1 MGYESVGGVGEVI
14 VVSGPP
20 GAGKSTVAKAL
31 ADAYD
36 PSALVVGDD
45 FFAFLARGRLDPWLP
60 DADAQNRT
68 VLSAAAAACGRLAE
82 RFTVVYDGVLWPPY
96 AALFATAAGRAFHY
110 ALLLPPLEV
119 CLERVRERSD
129 HPFSD
134 QNAATDMWHSFDTTK
149 GSLPTLDALD
159 PPDEV
164 VAEILGLVES
174 GILRTA
180 R

>member
-1 MGYESVGGVGEVI
+1 VAVGELI

-20 GAGKSTVAKAL
+20 GAGKSTVARSV

-36 PSALVVGDD
+36 PSALVIGDD
-45 FFAFLARGRLDPWLP
+45 FFAFLARGRIDPWLP
-60 DADAQNRT
+60 DADAQNRA
-68 VLSAAAAACGRLAE
+68 VISAAAAACGRLAE

-96 AALFATAAGRAFHY
+96 APLFATGAGRAFHY
-110 ALLLPPLEV
+110 ALLLPPLQV
-119 CLERVRERSD
+119 CLERVQARSD

-134 QNAATDMWHSFDTTK
+134 QQAATDMWQSFDTTK

-164 VAEILGLVES
+164 VAEIVGLVES

>member
-1 MGYESVGGVGEVI
+1 VTVGELI

-20 GAGKSTVAKAL
+20 GAGKSTVARSV

-36 PSALVVGDD
+36 PSALVIGDD
-45 FFAFLARGRLDPWLP
+45 FFAFLARGRIDPWLP
-60 DADAQNRT
+60 DADAQNRA
-68 VLSAAAAACGRLAE
+68 VISAAAAACGRLAK
-82 RFTVVYDGVLWPPY
+82 RFTVVYDGVLLPPY

-119 CLERVRERSD
+119 CLERVRERGD

-134 QNAATDMWHSFDTTK
+134 QKAATDMWQSFDTTK

-164 VAEILGLVES
+164 VAEIVGLVES

>member
-1 MGYESVGGVGEVI
+1 MAVGEVI

-31 ADAYD
+31 ADAYE

-45 FFAFLARGRLDPWLP
+45 FFAFLAGGRIDPWLP
-60 DADAQNRT
+60 EADAQNQT

-96 AALFATAAGRAFHY
+96 AALFARAAGRAFHY

-119 CLERVRERSD
+119 CLDRVRERRG
-129 HPFSD
+129 HPMSD
-134 QNAATDMWHSFDTTK
+134 QQAVTDMWHSFDSAR

-164 VAEILGLVES
+164 VAEIVGLVEI
-174 GILRTA
+174 GILRTT

>member
-1 MGYESVGGVGEVI
+1 MI

-20 GAGKSTVAKAL
+20 GAGTSTVAKAL
-31 ADAYD
+31 ADAYE

-45 FFAFLARGRLDPWLP
+45 FFALLARGRLDPWLP
-60 DADAQNRT
+60 DADAQNQS

-129 HPFSD
+129 HPYLGPDSRHGH
-134 QNAATDMWHSFDTTK
+134 AAVIRLHQGIAAHSRRPRPSRR
-149 GSLPTLDALD
+149 G
-159 PPDEV
+159 
-164 VAEILGLVES
+164 
-174 GILRTA
+174 RC
-180 R
+180 

>member
-1 MGYESVGGVGEVI
+1 MGGVGEVI

-31 ADAYD
+31 ADVYE

-60 DADAQNRT
+60 DADAQNQS

-96 AALFATAAGRAFHY
+96 AALFTTAAGRAFHY

-119 CLERVRERSD
+119 CLERVRQRSD

-134 QNAATDMWHSFDTTK
+134 QKATTDMWRSFDTTK

-164 VAEILGLVES
+164 VAEIVELVES

>member
-1 MGYESVGGVGEVI
+1 M
-14 VVSGPP
+14 VSGPP
-20 GAGKSTVAKAL
+20 GAGKST
-31 ADAYD
+31 
-36 PSALVVGDD
+36 
-45 FFAFLARGRLDPWLP
+45 
-60 DADAQNRT
+60 
-68 VLSAAAAACGRLAE
+68 AAACGRLAE

-129 HPFSD
+129 HRFSD
-134 QNAATDMWHSFDTTK
+134 RIAATDMWRSFDSTK

-164 VAEILGLVES
+164 VAEIVGLVES

>member
-1 MGYESVGGVGEVI
+1 VGEVI

-20 GAGKSTVAKAL
+20 GAGKSTVARAL

-45 FFAFLARGRLDPWLP
+45 FFAFIRRGSVLPWRP
-60 DADAQNRT
+60 EADAQNQV
-68 VLSAAAAACGRLAE
+68 VLAAAAAACGRLAE

-96 AALFATAAGRAFHY
+96 AALFATGAGRTFHY
-110 ALLLPPLEV
+110 AILLPPLEA
-119 CLERVRERSD
+119 CLQRVRTRSD
-129 HPFSD
+129 HPFAD
-134 QNAATDMWHSFDTTK
+134 QLAATDMWHSFDSTR

-159 PPDEV
+159 PPEQIA
-164 VAEILGLVES
+164 AEIVRLVEN
-174 GILRTA
+174 GALRTA

>member
-1 MGYESVGGVGEVI
+1 M
-14 VVSGPP
+14 VSGPS
-20 GAGKSTVAKAL
+20 GAGKSTVARAL
-31 ADAYD
+31 ADVYT

-45 FFAFLARGRLDPWLP
+45 FFAFLARGRIEPWLP
-60 DADAQNRT
+60 QADAQNQT

-96 AALFATAAGRAFHY
+96 AALFSTNVGRAFHY

-119 CLERVRERSD
+119 CLDRVRGRSD

-134 QNAATDMWHSFDTTK
+134 QVAATDMWHSFDSTK

-159 PPDEV
+159 PPQEV
-164 VAEILGLVES
+164 VAEIVGLVES

>member
-1 MGYESVGGVGEVI
+1 MAVGEVI

-31 ADAYD
+31 ADAYE
-36 PSALVVGDD
+36 PSALVIGDD
-45 FFAFLARGRLDPWLP
+45 FFAFLAGGRIDPWLP
-60 DADAQNRT
+60 EADAQNRT

-96 AALFATAAGRAFHY
+96 AASFAAAAGRAFHY
-110 ALLLPPLEV
+110 ALLLPPLQV
-119 CLERVRERSD
+119 CLERVRERRD
-129 HPFSD
+129 HPLSD
-134 QNAATDMWHSFDTTK
+134 LKAVADMWHSFDSAR
-149 GSLPTLDALD
+149 GSLPILDALD

-164 VAEILGLVES
+164 VAEIVGLVQS
-174 GILRTA
+174 GILRTT

>member
-1 MGYESVGGVGEVI
+1 MAVGELI

-20 GAGKSTVAKAL
+20 GAGKSTVARSV

-36 PSALVVGDD
+36 PSALVIGDD
-45 FFAFLARGRLDPWLP
+45 FFAFLARGRIDPLLP
-60 DADAQNRT
+60 DADAQNRA
-68 VLSAAAAACGRLAE
+68 VISAAAAACGRLAE

-96 AALFATAAGRAFHY
+96 APLFATAAGRAFHY
-110 ALLLPPLEV
+110 ALLLPPLQV
-119 CLERVRERSD
+119 CLERVQARSD
-129 HPFSD
+129 HQFSD
-134 QNAATDMWHSFDTTK
+134 QQAATDMWQSFDTTK

>member
-1 MGYESVGGVGEVI
+1 VAVGELI

-20 GAGKSTVAKAL
+20 GAGKSTVARSV

-36 PSALVVGDD
+36 PSVLVIGDD
-45 FFAFLARGRLDPWLP
+45 FFAFLARGRIDPWLP
-60 DADAQNRT
+60 DADAQNRA
-68 VLSAAAAACGRLAE
+68 VISAAAAACGRLAE

-96 AALFATAAGRAFHY
+96 APLFATAAGRAFHY
-110 ALLLPPLEV
+110 ALLLPPLQV
-119 CLERVRERSD
+119 CLERVQARSD

-134 QNAATDMWHSFDTTK
+134 QQAATDMWQSFDTTK

>member
-1 MGYESVGGVGEVI
+1 MAVGELI

-31 ADAYD
+31 A
-36 PSALVVGDD
+36 
-45 FFAFLARGRLDPWLP
+45 
-60 DADAQNRT
+60 
-68 VLSAAAAACGRLAE
+68 E
-82 RFTVVYDGVLWPPY
+82 RFTVVYGGVLWPLY
-96 AALFATAAGRAFHY
+96 AALFAMAAGRAFHY

-134 QNAATDMWHSFDTTK
+134 QIAATDMWRSFDSTK

-164 VAEILGLVES
+164 VAEIVGLVES

>member
-1 MGYESVGGVGEVI
+1 MGEVI

-20 GAGKSTVAKAL
+20 GAGKSTVAKA
-31 ADAYD
+31 
-36 PSALVVGDD
+36 
-45 FFAFLARGRLDPWLP
+45 
-60 DADAQNRT
+60 
-68 VLSAAAAACGRLAE
+68 LAE

-134 QNAATDMWHSFDTTK
+134 RIAATDMWRSFDFTK

-164 VAEILGLVES
+164 VAEIVGLVES

>member
-1 MGYESVGGVGEVI
+1 VGEVI

-31 ADAYD
+31 ADVYE
-36 PSALVVGDD
+36 PSALVIGDD
-45 FFAFLARGRLDPWLP
+45 FFAFLAIGRIDPWLP
-60 DADAQNRT
+60 EADAQNQT

-82 RFTVVYDGVLWPPY
+82 RFTVVYDGVLWPPH
-96 AALFATAAGRAFHY
+96 AASFARAAGRAFHY

-119 CLERVRERSD
+119 CLERVRKRRD
-129 HPFSD
+129 HPLSD
-134 QNAATDMWHSFDTTK
+134 QKAVADMWHSFDSAR
-149 GSLPTLDALD
+149 GSLPILDALD

-164 VAEILGLVES
+164 VAEIVGLVQS
-174 GILRTA
+174 GILRTT